1 MHSPTAFGPECQSAR
16 KIDPRSASKIDPL
29 LLLCSAARVILTRVV
44 GDADCG
50 DDWPDTARAFM
61 EREIDQADCPRSED
75 LAEYGSPDFMQSEN
89 FGLDVGVTTL
99 ACLPAVALG

>member
-1 MHSPTAFGPECQSAR
+1 MGRDLPVAEHLSSVATNVSDGGLAAVCVSACNF
-16 KIDPRSASKIDPL
+16 DPVSGGIGRPKLTPL

-61 EREIDQADCPRSED
+61 EREID
-75 LAEYGSPDFMQSEN
+75 
-89 FGLDVGVTTL
+89 
-99 ACLPAVALG
+99 